1 MINSFEMSFSGHRIL
16 VLNNLETKIIS
27 PVLNLCVQPIGAPSE
42 VMMTMTT
49 STADLITPRR
59 SPNKTTS
66 DTSSFILKESS
77 HGNASIRCC
86 GNEFYNSENV
96 LREITTSKFK
106 PTNTTTT
113 VDPLDDD
120 DDALS
125 AVVDLPDDDED
136 RIINETESEDF
147 STFLSDWEAFHTD
160 FKNSTTYAI
169 AHSSAA
175 DSITSSIVDEIIDRY
190 PPSSW
195 KDSLLQLQRS
205 VKALEQVNQ
214 QFAQFLNSLDK
225 LAPGQPTLYSDTTVP
240 NEQPCPP
247 PQLDHTPRHVLLKVP
262 PPAPD
267 PQAGPTPTC
276 RSTPP
281 IDQSPR
287 AARGTMPLDPHPAP
301 TTALK
306 APPPAPPISKKTIPN
321 WARPAVPPPADP
333 SPMAGVLCTGNS
345 HWPPP
350 RPDRKTIPFKKKSQ
364 TKPAADNRKDFL
376 RPP

>member
-1 MINSFEMSFSGHRIL
+1 
-16 VLNNLETKIIS
+16 
-27 PVLNLCVQPIGAPSE
+27 
-42 VMMTMTT
+42 MTMTT

-96 LREITTSKFK
+96 LREIPTSKFK
-106 PTNTTTT
+106 PTNTTTA

-120 DDALS
+120 DDAFS
-125 AVVDLPDDDED
+125 AVVDLLDDDED
-136 RIINETESEDF
+136 RTINETESEDF

-214 QFAQFLNSLDK
+214 QFAQFLNSLDE
-225 LAPGQPTLYSDTTVP
+225 LAPGQPTLYSDT
-240 NEQPCPP
+240 
-247 PQLDHTPRHVLLKVP
+247 LLLNLIIP
-262 PPAPD
+262 
-267 PQAGPTPTC
+267 
-276 RSTPP
+276 
-281 IDQSPR
+281 
-287 AARGTMPLDPHPAP
+287 RGT
-301 TTALK
+301 
-306 APPPAPPISKKTIPN
+306 SY
-321 WARPAVPPPADP
+321 
-333 SPMAGVLCTGNS
+333 
-345 HWPPP
+345 
-350 RPDRKTIPFKKKSQ
+350 
-364 TKPAADNRKDFL
+364 
-376 RPP
+376 